1 MNAMCM
7 GVTLGGQK
15 VTSDPLEL
23 DFQVVDTCF
32 TCVLGTAQNPLQDQ
46 QRFLTTRSSL

>member
-7 GVTLGGQK
+7 GVALGGQK
-15 VTSDPLEL
+15 VTSDPLQP

-32 TCVLGTAQNPLQDQ
+32 TCVLATEPESFA
-46 QRFLTTRSSL
+46 RSTKVPNH